1 MPPYTQGQ
9 LQEIIAGLRPI
20 AARRDITFNS
30 GVQSGALSA
39 KAAYTT
45 VLTGT
50 NNDMILTAHVAGL
63 ASSLI
68 SVEYKDPVVRVSQ
81 GISVNVNGNA
91 ITVVLA
97 TANLT
102 AATNTLTNGNATNVS
117 DNDTV
122 TVNGVV
128 YRFKNTMAL
137 VGDVQIGASADAST
151 LSLAKTINGTGI
163 AGTDMFAGT
172 PANADVTSS
181 ATVTA
186 HAITLTAKVSGT
198 AGNTLTLAA
207 NAHNTVGS
215 ATFSGG
221 LNAGQI
227 TSTAAQ
233 VATAIAANAAAAA
246 LLDTANSGADD
257 GSGVVTAMSAKF
269 LTGGSDGQVPLF
281 TVHGMCLV
289 SLRGYVETTPTGAG
303 ATLVHGKTGTTNDL
317 ITILTATA
325 LTALGGIDSTGY
337 VARGSALAKTPL
349 KAYTDG
355 QTIFATVA
363 THSVD
368 AGLIHYIADYIPLTE
383 GAYVS
388 AT

>member
-1 MPPYTQGQ
+1 MPPYTSGQ
-9 LQEIIAGLRPI
+9 VEEIIAGLRPI
-20 AARRDITFNS
+20 AARRDVTFNS
-30 GVQSGALSA
+30 GASSGALSA

-50 NNDMILTAHVAGL
+50 NNDLVLTAHVAGL
-63 ASSLI
+63 ASNLI
-68 SVEYKDPVVRVSQ
+68 SVEYKNP
-81 GISVNVNGNA
+81 NVTIARNLAVHTNGNA
-91 ITVVLA
+91 ITVELA

-102 AATNTLTNGNATNVS
+102 AATNTLTNGNGTNVS

-122 TVNGVV
+122 TINGVI
-128 YRFKNTMAL
+128 YRFKTVMAL

-151 LSLAKTINGTGI
+151 LSLAKTINGTGV

-172 PANADVTSS
+172 PADANVTSS

-186 HAITLTAKVSGT
+186 HAITLTAIVKGAV
-198 AGNTLTLAA
+198 GNALTLAA
-207 NAHNTVGS
+207 NARNTPGA

-227 TSTAAQ
+227 TTTAGQ
-233 VATAIAANAAAAA
+233 ITTAIAADTGAAA
-246 LLDTANSGADD
+246 LLDTANSGGDD
-257 GSGVVTAMSAKF
+257 GTGVVTAMAKTL
-269 LTGGSDGQVPLF
+269 LTGGSDGTIPLF

-289 SLRGYVETTPTGAG
+289 SLRGYVETTPTGTG
-303 ATLVHGKTGTTNDL
+303 GTLVHGKTGTTNDL
-317 ITILTATA
+317 ITILTGTA

-337 VARGSALAKTPL
+337 VARGTALAKTPL
-349 KAYTDG
+349 KSYTDG

-363 THSVD
+363 THSID
-368 AGLIHYIADYIPLTE
+368 TGLIHYIADYIPLTE
-383 GAYVS
+383 GSYVS